1 VGSFGA
7 DGRKYIPFIITFWMV
22 IFFSNVVAL
31 FVPVAPTA
39 DLSFNLGMA
48 LCSIGYVQYEGMK
61 ANGVFGHLK
70 HFAGP
75 KLGLAMIPITLMIF
89 MIEVI
94 SEVMKNLSLTLRLF
108 GNIDGGHQAAEAM
121 SKLAGGAAGVH
132 WIPAGTLLVPVKF
145 LTCVVQAMIFCLL
158 TCVYLS
164 LVTHHEEEGAH
175 AH

>member
-1 VGSFGA
+1 
-7 DGRKYIPFIITFWMV
+7 
-22 IFFSNVVAL
+22 
-31 FVPVAPTA
+31 
-39 DLSFNLGMA
+39 
-48 LCSIGYVQYEGMK
+48 
-61 ANGVFGHLK
+61 
-70 HFAGP
+70 
-75 KLGLAMIPITLMIF
+75 
-89 MIEVI
+89 
-94 SEVMKNLSLTLRLF
+94 
-108 GNIDGGHQAAEAM
+108 M